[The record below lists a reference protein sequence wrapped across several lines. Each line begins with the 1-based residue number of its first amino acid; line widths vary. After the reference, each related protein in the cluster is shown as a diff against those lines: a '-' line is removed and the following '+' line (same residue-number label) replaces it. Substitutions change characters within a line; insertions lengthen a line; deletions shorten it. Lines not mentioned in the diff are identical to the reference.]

1 MPSNSSKR
9 PTIGLFIAN
18 IYRPWEI
25 PQWHGVLDAAREH
38 DANLLCFPGR
48 ELCGS
53 FFSPYDGQANI
64 IYEFAKTTRLDGVIL
79 WTGGFDSCV
88 TQEQLADFCARYA
101 DLPFVMVEKA
111 LEHIPAVMMNDYDAM
126 RETLHHLMTV
136 HGYRRIA
143 FMRGRSSHV
152 GFQERYR
159 AYLDAMNEQH
169 LLIPP
174 TFISDIEMNETAL
187 RHWLE
192 RLLEQDVQAIAGF
205 SDMGM
210 LSVLEMLRTLGKRV
224 PDDVALTGFD
234 DITESHASTPPLTT
248 TSQPFYEMGRTA
260 VEMLLNLIAGKA
272 ADRRVIVTSRLQ
284 IRQSC
289 GCMNQIVAQAASTQ
303 VPLEHEPFQQ
313 AFLRRRPMI
322 AQEIARMTRCDAQL
336 LPWLTEM
343 IDAFGE
349 EIDSRGASR
358 FLSSLERLLQHEAQ
372 RERDVE
378 IWHAA
383 ISLLRQSTLPLL
395 RDTQRDAAE
404 NLWQQA
410 RVMIGQIA
418 RRLQEALRLQSEQRA
433 QILRKIEA
441 ALITTFDIRK
451 LFDMLAA
458 ELPPLG
464 IPSCTLALYDSPTA
478 YAYPQPLPSRS
489 TVMFAYSPQGRTAL
503 DSAEEPIETPQ
514 VFQQAIL
521 SQDARFTR
529 IIEPLYFQ
537 DEQIGFIV
545 LEIGLR
551 EGDVYE
557 ALRVE
562 ISSALQGALLVR
574 RIQEHAEELE
584 RYRHDLEGLVQ
595 ERTAELIRINTR
607 LNDEIVERMRTEKAR
622 QIGEQQY
629 RMLAEHVKN
638 GIVIV
643 QNGKFVFVNTAFSE
657 MIERSAQEML
667 DANPLSLFMDGM
679 RQQAAAF
686 LETSQPDDARS
697 AWQVE
702 IVTGNG
708 QLIWV
713 EIEESAIVWNSQF
726 ALLLTVRNIHQN
738 KLREI
743 RLEEERARLR
753 QENLTFRSAMS
764 ERYRF
769 GALVGKSPAMQRIY
783 ELVIN
788 AATSGVNVMLVGESG
803 TGKELI
809 AHTIHQVSRRK
820 DLPFVPVNCA
830 SIPETLF
837 EREFFGHRRGAF
849 TGADRDAPGLF
860 DRAHRGML
868 FLDEVTELTPA
879 MQAKLLR
886 VLQDGEYTPLGG
898 NAAKRADVTIIAA
911 TNKDCRAEIDAKRL
925 RQDFFYRIA
934 VIELFVPPLRERRE
948 DLPLLIEHILEQYW
962 QKHADNQP
970 RQTFSEL
977 PPELIQALYAYAWP
991 GNVRELQ
998 NVLQRYLA
1006 TQDLSAILSLTGAA
1020 PPSRVMPVHVET
1032 ASNVA
1037 LLEAVDAFEKQMIAD
1052 ALTRAHHHIGKT
1064 ADLLGISRLMLYR
1077 KMKKHQLRGES

>member
-1 MPSNSSKR
+1 MSSISSNSSGR
-9 PTIGLFIAN
+9 PTIGLLIAN

-25 PQWHGVLDAAREH
+25 PQWHGMLDAARDY
-38 DANLLCFPGR
+38 DANFICFPGR

-53 FFSPYDGQANI
+53 FFSPYDAQANI
-64 IYEFAKTTRLDGVIL
+64 IYEFAKTAPLDGLIL

-101 DLPFVMVEKA
+101 AFPLIMVEKA
-111 LEHIPAVMMNDYDAM
+111 LEHIPAVVMNDYHAM
-126 RETLHHLMTV
+126 RETLQHLIAA

-143 FMRGRSSHV
+143 FMRGRTSHI

-159 AYLDAMNEQH
+159 AYIDSMNEHH

-174 TFISDIEMNETAL
+174 TFISEIEMDDAAL
-187 RHWLE
+187 RRWLNQ
-192 RLLEQDVQAIAGF
+192 LLEQDVQAIAGF
-205 SDMGM
+205 SDVAM
-210 LSVLEMLRTLGKRV
+210 LSVLEMLRSLGKRV

-248 TSQPFYEMGRTA
+248 TSQPFYDMGRTA
-260 VEMLLNLIAGKA
+260 VEMLLNLLSGKPV
-272 ADRRVIVTSRLQ
+272 DRRVTVPSRLQ

-289 GCMNQIVAQAASTQ
+289 GCMNQIVAQAVSAR
-303 VPLEHEPFQQ
+303 VPQEHEAFQR
-313 AFLRRRPMI
+313 AFLRRSPI
-322 AQEIARMTRCDAQL
+322 ICKEIARITRCDDAL
-336 LPWLTEM
+336 LPALTDM

-349 EIDSRGASR
+349 EIEGRGIGR
-358 FLSSLERLLQHEAQ
+358 FLSLSERLLQHEAQ

-378 IWHAA
+378 VWHLAM
-383 ISLLRQSTLPLL
+383 SLLRQAALPLL

-441 ALITTFDIRK
+441 ALITTFDVRK
-451 LFDMLAA
+451 LFDVLAA

-464 IPSCTLALYDSPTA
+464 IPACALALYENPSA
-478 YAYPQPLPSRS
+478 YAYPQPLPPHSAL
-489 TVMFAYSPQGRTAL
+489 MFAYTPQGRKTL
-503 DSAEEPIETPQ
+503 DGQEERFETSQ
-514 VFQQAIL
+514 FFQQHL
-521 SQDARFTR
+521 LPQQARFSY

-537 DEQIGFIV
+537 EEQIGLIA

-562 ISSALQGALLVR
+562 ISSALQGALLVQ
-574 RIQEHAEELE
+574 RIQEHAGELE
-584 RYRHDLEGLVQ
+584 RYRHHLEELVQ
-595 ERTAELIRINTR
+595 ERTVELIRINTR
-607 LNDEIVERMRTEKAR
+607 LNDEIVERAR
-622 QIGEQQY
+622 AEEAQKIGEQQY
-629 RMLAEHVKN
+629 RMLAEHVKD
-638 GIVIV
+638 GIMIV
-643 QNGKFVFVNTAFSE
+643 QNGKFVFVNSSFSE
-657 MIERSAQEML
+657 MLGQSVRAIL
-667 DANPLSLFMDGM
+667 DANPLSLFWEAT
-679 RQQAAAF
+679 RQQASAF
-686 LETSQPDDARS
+686 LEMSQTDEAHS

-702 IVTGNG
+702 MITGNG
-708 QLIWV
+708 QPLWV

-753 QENLTFRSAMS
+753 QENLTFRSALS

-783 ELVIN
+783 ELVVN
-788 AATSGVNVMLVGESG
+788 AATSGINVMIIGESG

-849 TGADRDAPGLF
+849 TGADRDTPGLF

-898 NAAKRADVTIIAA
+898 NTAKRADVTIIAA
-911 TNKDCRAEIDAKRL
+911 TNKDCRAEIEAKRL

-934 VIELFVPPLRERRE
+934 VIELFVSPLRERRE
-948 DLPLLIEHILEQYW
+948 DLPLIIEHILEQYW
-962 QKHADNQP
+962 QTHAEHQP
-970 RQTFSEL
+970 RQSFSEL

-1006 TQDLSAILSLTGAA
+1006 TQDISAILSQTGAA
-1020 PPSRVMPVHVET
+1020 PQTRVMSVPMGTSPNATLLDAVE
-1032 ASNVA
+1032 V
-1037 LLEAVDAFEKQMIAD
+1037 FEKQMIAN
-1052 ALTRAHHHIGKT
+1052 ALTHNQHHIGKT
-1064 ADLLGISRLMLYR
+1064 ADTLGISRLMLYR
-1077 KMKKHQLRGES
+1077 KMKKHQL